1 MAALIMD
8 RRQFLKTGAA
18 ATITGGMT
26 AVAKAAS
33 DNTNQDISRYAP
45 LSPEPEFMFGTDNK
59 LVNNPN
65 QRFAFTK
72 CFGCYNVCGARIRI
86 DNKTDKILRVCGNP
100 YALSTQSG
108 EPLAMD
114 VSPQEAMQKLM
125 GEEGNKYRSTLCGRG
140 NAVPDAV
147 TDSRRV
153 TQCLK
158 RVGKRGENRWQ
169 TIPYE
174 QLIKEVVEGGD
185 LFGEGIVEGL
195 AQLHDDKTV
204 ANSAYPDFG
213 PKKNQLLVTGCSE
226 DPARWGFLKRFS
238 EASWGTPNMGNKD
251 SYCGH
256 QQVAGCALAVEDG
269 ANSGALPTT
278 DFEHCEFAI
287 FIGTNPGLSGISL
300 NSASKRLADARTENP
315 NFKYVVIDPILRSLT
330 SSSTADKCEWVPIR
344 SGGDTALMHAMMQ
357 YIINNERYN
366 KQYLSSCSQ
375 EGANNVGE
383 INFTNAPYLVV
394 TDKNHPL
401 YRKFL
406 TAEACGKGDVDT
418 KMVID
423 EATSTL
429 TTSLSDKPCDIKFS
443 GTITTEE
450 GRTIQVAS
458 AFSLLAK
465 RVNEYSMA
473 EYVNECQIA
482 EEKIAELAIEFT
494 SHGRRVSIETNTG
507 CNASDGGQFGFAMI
521 MLATLVGAHNAKGGM
536 LHTGSMGYENTSPLY
551 DMMGFEHAHLS
562 GFNAERS
569 GDYRQSNEYKT
580 KVEKG
585 VNPFPSDSPW
595 NETFVQ
601 ENAGEMLVAHAN
613 GNPFKFK
620 AWITWANNPI
630 YACSGLKD
638 QVEESIADPKQLGL
652 IIASDP
658 YFNET
663 NIYADYFVPDLAQY
677 EQWGASRQWGS
688 ELMGDVVSFP
698 IIIPRTPVNAD
709 GKQVCMEQFLIDVS
723 KQIGLA
729 GFGDNAFKDSAGN
742 AKAIHSP
749 EDYYIPVLA
758 NLAHSDGVLPNP
770 TEDDVKFTSVDRIY
784 PQLKERLKAE
794 EIGPT
799 MFLFTRG
806 GRYYPV
812 DERYD
817 GEYFNEM
824 MRWDAQFQI
833 YNEGLAHVTNFHS
846 GELLDG
852 LPVFDKQRLW
862 DGTAIRDLWSE
873 NEYPFSFSTFKH
885 QLRSPYSVNLKS
897 ITALGSSN
905 FIQMNQ
911 GDAKKYNLKSGDMA
925 RVTSPKGTHIEGVVQ
940 ADLTVAKG
948 CIAVPLG
955 FGHTAFGASDITIDG
970 QLFAGIKERRGGME
984 VNAFN
989 AVDPTR
995 KGASL
1000 YRDVTFG
1007 STARHGIPVKIEKV

>member
-18 ATITGGMT
+18 VTITGGMT
-26 AVAKAAS
+26 SIAKANAS
-33 DNTNQDISRYAP
+33 ETSADISRYAP
-45 LSPEPEFMFGTDNK
+45 LSPEPEFIFGPDNK
-59 LVNNPN
+59 LVNNPK

-86 DNKTDKILRVCGNP
+86 DNETDQILRVCGNP
-100 YALSTQSG
+100 YALSTNSG
-108 EPLAMD
+108 GPIAMN
-114 VSPQEAMQKLM
+114 VSPQEAMLQLS
-125 GEEGNKYRSTLCGRG
+125 GEQGNKNRATLCGRG
-140 NAVPDAV
+140 NAVPNAI

-153 TQCLK
+153 TTCLK
-158 RVGKRGENRWQ
+158 RVGKRGENQWK
-169 TIPYE
+169 TISYE
-174 QLIKEVVEGGD
+174 QLLKEVVEGGD
-185 LFGEGIVEGL
+185 LFGEGAVEGL
-195 AQLHDDKTV
+195 SDIYDDKTV
-204 ANSAYPDFG
+204 ANPDYPDFG

-226 DPARWGFLKRFS
+226 DPARWGFYKRFS
-238 EASWGTPNMGNKD
+238 EASWGTPNVGNKD

-256 QQVAGCALAVEDG
+256 QQVAGCALGVEDG

-300 NSASKRLADARTENP
+300 NSASKRLADARTQNP
-315 NFKYVVIDPILRSLT
+315 KFKYVVIDPILRSLT
-330 SSSTADKCEWVPIR
+330 SSSTSEKCEWVPIR

-357 YIINNERYN
+357 YIINNKRYN
-366 KQYLSSCSQ
+366 KSYLAACSQ
-375 EGANNVGE
+375 EGASKTGE
-383 INFTNAPYLVV
+383 INYTNAPFLVV
-394 TDKNHPL
+394 TDEKHPL
-401 YRKFL
+401 YRRFL
-406 TAEACGKGDVDT
+406 TAEACGKGDAAT

-423 EATSTL
+423 AKSQQL
-429 TTSLSDKPCDIKFS
+429 TTADSPAPCN
-443 GTITTEE
+443 ITFVGEIADND
-450 GRTIQVAS
+450 GQAIQVAT
-458 AFSLLAK
+458 AFSLLAD
-465 RVNEYSMA
+465 RVNKYSMSD
-473 EYVNECQIA
+473 YSNECQIP
-482 EEKIAELAIEFT
+482 EEKIIELAKEFT

-536 LHTGSMGYENTSPLY
+536 LHTGSMGFENTSPLY
-551 DMMGFEHAHLS
+551 DMMAFEHAHVS

-569 GDYRQSNEYKT
+569 GDYRQSNEYKE
-580 KVEKG
+580 KVAKNI
-585 VNPFPSDSPW
+585 NPFPSDSPW

-601 ENAGEMLVAHAN
+601 DNAGELLVAHAN

-620 AWITWANNPI
+620 AWIVWANNPL

-638 QVEESIADPKQLGL
+638 QVEDSIKDPKQLGL

-698 IIIPRTPVNAD
+698 IISPRTPINAD
-709 GKQVCMEQFLIDVS
+709 GNQVCMEQFLIDIS
-723 KQIGLA
+723 KQLNLT
-729 GFGDNAFKDSAGN
+729 GFGDNAFKDTAGN
-742 AKAIHSP
+742 TKAIHTP

-758 NLAHSDGVLPNP
+758 NLAHSDEVLPNP
-770 TEDDVKFTSVDRIY
+770 TEEDVKFTSVDRIY
-784 PQLKERLKAE
+784 PQLKARLKAE

-812 DERYD
+812 DSRYE
-817 GEYFNEM
+817 GEFFNEM
-824 MRWDAQFQI
+824 MRWDAEFQV
-833 YNEGLAHVTNFHS
+833 YNEGLAHITNFHS
-846 GELLDG
+846 GEYLDG
-852 LPVFDKQRLW
+852 QPVYDKQKFW

-873 NEYPFSFSTFKH
+873 SEYPLSFSTFKH
-885 QLRSPYSVNLKS
+885 QLRSPYSVTLKN
-897 ITALGSSN
+897 ITALGASN
-905 FIQMNQ
+905 FIQMNEI
-911 GDAKKYNLKSGDMA
+911 DANKYGLKSGDTA
-925 RVTSPKGTHIEGVVQ
+925 RVTSPKGTFIEGLVQ
-940 ADLTVAKG
+940 ADSTVAKG
-948 CIAVPLG
+948 CIAIPLG

-970 QLFAGIKERRGGME
+970 KTLAGIKERRGGMS

-1000 YRDVTFG
+1000 YRDATFG
-1007 STARHGIPVKIEKV
+1007 STARHGIPVKIEKA

>member
-8 RRQFLKTGAA
+8 RRQFLKAGAA
-18 ATITGGMT
+18 TAITGGLAGKAT
-26 AVAKAAS
+26 AATGNH
-33 DNTNQDISRYAP
+33 DHDISRYAP
-45 LSPEPEFMFGTDNK
+45 LSPEPEFIVGPDNK
-59 LVNNPN
+59 LTNNPD

-108 EPLAMD
+108 SPIAME
-114 VSPQEAMQKLM
+114 VSPQDAMQKLI
-125 GEEGNKYRSTLCGRG
+125 GEEGNEHRATLCGRG
-140 NAVPDAV
+140 NAVPDAI
-147 TDSRRV
+147 TDPRRV

-169 TIPYE
+169 SISYE
-174 QLIKEVVEGGD
+174 QLVKEVVEGGN
-185 LFGEGIVEGL
+185 LFGEGHVEGL
-195 AQLHDDKTV
+195 AQIHDDKTV
-204 ANSAYPDFG
+204 ANPEYPDFG
-213 PKKNQLLVTGCSE
+213 PKKNQLLMTGCSE
-226 DPARWGFLKRFS
+226 DPARWDFYTRFS
-238 EASWGTPNMGNKD
+238 EASWGTPNIGNKD

-256 QQVAGCALAVEDG
+256 QQVAGCALGVEDG

-300 NSASKRLADARTENP
+300 NSASKRLADARTQNP
-315 NFKYVVIDPILRSLT
+315 NFRYVVVDPILRSLT
-330 SSSTADKCEWVPIR
+330 TSSMPDNCEWVPIR

-357 YIINNERYN
+357 HIINNERYN
-366 KQYLSSCSQ
+366 KAYLASCSQ
-375 EGANNVGE
+375 EGAYKVGE
-383 INFTNAPYLVV
+383 INYTNAPYLVV
-394 TDKNHPL
+394 TDKKHPL

-406 TAEACGKGDVDT
+406 TAEACGKGDADT

-423 EATSTL
+423 AASQQL
-429 TTSLSDKPCDIKFS
+429 TTSDSTKPCNIKFS
-443 GTITTEE
+443 GTIKTEDGQSVE
-450 GRTIQVAS
+450 VET

-465 RVNEYSMA
+465 RINEYSMA
-473 EYVNECQIA
+473 EYANECQIPVD
-482 EEKIAELAIEFT
+482 KIKELANEFS

-536 LHTGSMGYENTSPLY
+536 LHTGSMGFENSSPLY
-551 DMMGFEHAHLS
+551 DMMAFEHAHVS
-562 GFNAERS
+562 GFNVERS
-569 GDYRQSNEYKT
+569 GDYRQSNEYKD
-580 KVEKG
+580 KVSKG
-585 VNPFPSDSPW
+585 VNPFPSDHPW

-601 ENAGEMLVAHAN
+601 DNAGELLVAHAN
-613 GNPFKFK
+613 ANPFQFK
-620 AWITWANNPI
+620 AWIAWANNPL

-638 QVEESIADPKQLGL
+638 QVEESIKDPKQLGL

-658 YFNET
+658 YINET

-698 IIIPRTPVNAD
+698 IITPRTPLNAE
-709 GKQVCMEQFLIDVS
+709 GNQVCMEQFLIDVA
-723 KQIGLA
+723 KHLNLH
-729 GFGDNAFKDSAGN
+729 GFGENAFKDVKGN
-742 AKAIHSP
+742 TKAIHTP

-758 NLAHSDGVLPNP
+758 NLAHSDEVLPTP
-770 TEDDVKFTSVDRIY
+770 TKDDIKFTSVDRIF
-784 PQLKERLKAE
+784 PLLAERLSAE

-812 DERYD
+812 DNRYE
-817 GEYFNEM
+817 GEFFNEM

-833 YNEGLAHVTNFHS
+833 YNEGLAHITNFHS
-846 GELLDG
+846 GEYLDG
-852 LPVFDKQRLW
+852 LPVYDKQRFW
-862 DGTAIRDLWSE
+862 DGTAIRELW
-873 NEYPFSFSTFKH
+873 NEKDYPYYFSTFKP
-885 QLRSPYSVNLKS
+885 QLRSPYSVTLKG
-897 ITALGSSN
+897 ITALGESN
-905 FIQMNQ
+905 FIQMNES
-911 GDAKKYNLKSGDMA
+911 DAKKHGLKSGDKA
-925 RVTSPKGTHIEGVVQ
+925 RLTSPKGTFIEGIVQ
-940 ADLTVAKG
+940 ADNTVAKG

-955 FGHTAFGASDITIDG
+955 YGHTAFGASDITIDG
-970 QLFAGIKERRGGME
+970 NTLPGLSERKGGMA

-995 KGASL
+995 QGASL

-1007 STARHGIPVKIEKV
+1007 STARHGIPVAIDKC